1 MAGENGSIMSIFN
14 VNPAGMSF
22 AGMPATPTAGTSG
35 IPGAP
40 AAGGG
45 TPPPNPAAGAGTGAT
60 GNPGG
65 TQEPANSNPAGTGTA
80 TTDPNKSPLDQF
92 SALWEPNKDDKG
104 NPLPPPSN
112 TVSIAFDPAKMGEA
126 LGKVNLASNVP
137 ADLVQKAL
145 GGDQQAFIEAMN
157 AVGKNTFMLAA
168 QSAVKLMEDA
178 LKKHDANVSARL
190 PGMVKEHMTS
200 DRLVTENPV
209 FSHPSTAPV
218 LQALQKQF
226 QLKYP
231 NATATELQNM
241 AKQYLSGVA
250 EMFNAG
256 NNAGGNN
263 GNGGGGGSSSTQP
276 TGAANDDWE
285 AFFKAGVPGS

>member
-14 VNPAGMSF
+14 VNPSGMSF
-22 AGMPATPTAGTSG
+22 AGMPANPTAGATG

-40 AAGGG
+40 GATAPNG
-45 TPPPNPAAGAGTGAT
+45 PAPNPDAGTGASST
-60 GNPGG
+60 GSGANP
-65 TQEPANSNPAGTGTA
+65 PAGTGA
-80 TTDPNKSPLDQF
+80 ANPDANKSPLDQF
-92 SALWEPNKDDKG
+92 TSLWEPNKDDKG

-112 TVSIAFDPAKMGEA
+112 AVSIAFDPAKMGEA
-126 LGKVNLASNVP
+126 LNKVNLASNVP

-145 GGDQQAFIEAMN
+145 GGDQQAFVEAMN

-241 AKQYLSGVA
+241 AKQYLGGVA

-256 NNAGGNN
+256 NNANNSNGTDGNKAT
-263 GNGGGGGSSSTQP
+263 TQP
-276 TGAANDDWE
+276 PGTATDDWE
-285 AFFKAGVPGS
+285 AFFKAGMPGS